1 MKVKTFAVG
10 GTFMVMLALALPG
23 VTSAQQGEQPKMSP
37 EQQKM
42 MELWM
47 KAATPGEAH
56 KALEPMLGT
65 FNVTSTSW
73 QTPTSPPEMG
83 AGTSENT
90 WVLGG
95 RFVKQDF
102 QGTFGDMTFQGLG
115 YTGYD
120 NMKKKYVGTWMDTM
134 GTMVMMMMG
143 TADPSGK
150 VITMTGTMDDFMTG
164 KPMQLRTVTRI
175 VDANKHVM
183 EMFGPDPAG
192 KEFKMME
199 IVYTRK

>member
-1 MKVKTFAVG
+1 
-10 GTFMVMLALALPG
+10 
-23 VTSAQQGEQPKMSP
+23 
-37 EQQKM
+37 
-42 MELWM
+42 
-47 KAATPGEAH
+47 
-56 KALEPMLGT
+56 
-65 FNVTSTSW
+65 
-73 QTPTSPPEMG
+73 
-83 AGTSENT
+83 
-90 WVLGG
+90 
-95 RFVKQDF
+95 
-102 QGTFGDMTFQGLG
+102 
-115 YTGYD
+115 
-120 NMKKKYVGTWMDTM
+120 MKKKYVGTWMDTM

>member
-1 MKVKTFAVG
+1 MKVRAFAVG
-10 GTFMVMLALALPG
+10 GAFVVMLALALPG
-23 VTSAQQGEQPKMSP
+23 VTGAQQGEQPKMSP

-42 MELWM
+42 METWM
-47 KAATPGEAH
+47 KYATPGEGH

-65 FNVTSTSW
+65 WSVTSTSW
-73 QTPTSPPEMG
+73 QTPDSPPEMG

-95 RFVKQDF
+95 RFVKQEF
-102 QGTFGDMTFQGLG
+102 QGTFGDMKFQGLG

-120 NMKKKYVGTWMDTM
+120 NFKKKYVGTWMDTM
-134 GTMVMMMMG
+134 GTMVLMMTG
-143 TADPSGK
+143 TPDASGK
-150 VITMTGTMDDFMTG
+150 VITMTGTMDDVFTG
-164 KPMQLRTVTRI
+164 KPTKLRTVTRI